1 MASEETTL
9 RSLFIDELRDVHH
22 AERQLLK
29 AIPKLAKAATS
40 DELRQALED
49 HLGETEEQV
58 SRLEQVFELLEESGK
73 PKPCAGMQGIIEE
86 GSELI
91 QEEDEGAALD
101 AGIIASAQRA
111 EHYEMA
117 AYGTLIA
124 WATALG
130 EDEVAK
136 LLQATLDEEK
146 AADEKLT
153 QLAEAGINEAAK
165 AGDNEADEGDE
176 DSDDDAD
183 EGEEDEDD
191 EQSGRGLGTAAR
203 GKSPGKPSR
212 AGQTTG
218 MSAKGRNGGAK
229 SRPGSR

>member
-73 PKPCAGMQGIIEE
+73 PKPCPGMQGIIEE

-91 QEEDEGAALD
+91 QEEDSGAALD

-117 AYGTLIA
+117 AYGTLVA
-124 WATALG
+124 WAEALG

-165 AGDNEADEGDE
+165 AGDGADEADEDA
-176 DSDDDAD
+176 DDDDAD
-183 EGEEDEDD
+183 EGEDDEEE
-191 EQSGRGLGTAAR
+191 EQSGKSLGTAAR

-218 MSAKGRNGGAK
+218 MSAKGRNGSAK
-229 SRPGSR
+229 NRPGSR